1 VVGAVAAARVSTVV
15 PARGVISLARGIPSP
30 DLLPLAEL
38 QHCAGEAIARDGRV
52 ALNYGPPGGYAPLRE
67 WLAERHG
74 VEPAQVLVTPGS
86 MLGLTMLFAETV
98 EPGTRVVV
106 EPRTYDRALT
116 ALRARGAELVVEPRG
131 GSARYLLPTFHN
143 PTGETL
149 TLEQRRELVEAAVAD
164 GALVVED
171 DAYGLLRFEGE
182 AQPTLHRLLQDA
194 GAHELAVYS
203 SSFSKSVAPGL
214 RVGYLVLPR
223 ALAERVERRALA
235 TYVSPP
241 LLPQAQLFEFLS
253 QGLLEPHLARLA
265 VGLRERRDTLA
276 DGLAAELPDA
286 RWTLPEGGYFMWVDL
301 PVPSEELLVAA
312 REVGVAF
319 EPGSGFSATGG
330 ERFGARL
337 AFSFASPDEIRE
349 AVVRLGRLLRDN
361 PALRRR
367 EDAHA

>member
-1 VVGAVAAARVSTVV
+1 VVGAVAAARVTVV
-15 PARGVISLARGIPSP
+15 PAAGVISLARGIPSP
-30 DLLPLAEL
+30 DLLPLEEL

-52 ALNYGPPGGYAPLRE
+52 ALNYGPPGGYGPLRE
-67 WLAERHG
+67 WLAERHC
-74 VEPAQVLVTPGS
+74 VDPAQVLVTPGS

-98 EPGTRVVV
+98 EPGTLVVV
-106 EPRTYDRALT
+106 ESRTYDRALT
-116 ALRARGAELVVEPRG
+116 ALRTRGAELVVEPRG
-131 GSARYLLPTFHN
+131 GSVRYLLPTFHN

-149 TLEQRRELVEAAVAD
+149 TLEQRRELVDAAVAD
-164 GALVVED
+164 AALVVED

-182 AQPTLHRLLQDA
+182 AQPTLHSLLQDA
-194 GAHELAVYS
+194 GADDLAVYS

-214 RVGYLVLPR
+214 RVGYLVLSR
-223 ALAERVERRALA
+223 ALAARVEQRALA

-265 VGLRERRDTLA
+265 GRLRERRDALA
-276 DGLAAELPDA
+276 SALDAELPGV
-286 RWTLPEGGYFMWVDL
+286 RGELPEGGYFMWAEL
-301 PVPSEELLVAA
+301 PVPAEELLAAA

-319 EPGSGFSATGG
+319 EPGSGFSPTGD
-330 ERFGARL
+330 EPFGARL
-337 AFSFASPDEIRE
+337 AFSFASPDELRE
-349 AVVRLGRLLRDN
+349 AVARLGRLLRDN